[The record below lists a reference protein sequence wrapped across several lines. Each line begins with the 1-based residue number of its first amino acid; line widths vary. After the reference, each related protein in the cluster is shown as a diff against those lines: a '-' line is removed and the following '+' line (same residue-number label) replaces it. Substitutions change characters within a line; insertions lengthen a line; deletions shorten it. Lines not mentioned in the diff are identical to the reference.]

1 MESRL
6 VLVIEDDED
15 TANML
20 AAAIREADY
29 EVVVSGG
36 ARLLR
41 PGVQPGD
48 GLLPDFTSNSVLVQ
62 PKGFGRFAD
71 SKMLDGMNDSETSLV
86 PFRHPGGLFEGAA
99 RTLGEVHS
107 DDNGL

>member
-15 TANML
+15 TANTL

-36 ARLLR
+36 AVSGLDIAIETR
-41 PGVQPGD
+41 PD
-48 GLLPDFTSNSVLVQ
+48 CS
-62 PKGFGRFAD
+62 
-71 SKMLDGMNDSETSLV
+71 
-86 PFRHPGGLFEGAA
+86 GAM
-99 RTLGEVHS
+99 
-107 DDNGL
+107 